1 LKNAHCMVSYT
12 SGSSIDSIL
21 EGVPVIPGSE
31 YNFVYDISSHTLD
44 DIENPKLGDRKQ
56 LLYDLAYAQW
66 SVQEIEKGT
75 AWEHLFNEH
84 SRSNNS

>member
-1 LKNAHCMVSYT
+1 MYGFLYKWFKYRFY
-12 SGSSIDSIL
+12 IRR
-21 EGVPVIPGSE
+21 VPVIPGSE